1 MPSQQLPLVNQREPL
16 PPLMHFSL
24 RFFLHVPSLPSFFSW
39 LFPAPSSF
47 FSPSTSTHRFFSP
60 RPPLFFSFKSCIPFS
75 LSIPVTS
82 FLPSSFFRLPLSLS
96 PLVPYLILVSAFVS
110 PIFSFLVR
118 STAFLMRVVPFVVLS
133 SVFTPSLA
141 HRFFRSP
148 RPSYVAEDRLAD

>member
-24 RFFLHVPSLPSFFSW
+24 RFFLRVPSLPSFFSW

-60 RPPLFFSFKSCIPFS
+60 RPLFFSFKSCIPFS